1 MNYLRPDIKRGNISP
16 DEDDLIIRLHS
27 LLGNR
32 WALIAARLPGRTD
45 NEIKN
50 YWNSHLSKRLKNTA
64 NFNKLK
70 GASKGIQVPKK
81 QKKKINNDQD
91 SAKGEMM
98 LKTKVHLPK
107 AMRVSPFSI
116 KRNNSIESMV
126 SGSSSYGEALNSPW
140 SWSNIKDANLIGG
153 EPLACDNKHS
163 DDHFFDENDVD
174 CYLSCLNS
182 ETTEDMLGKIYEEY
196 HQLLE
201 AENEFPLDSF
211 VNSKHSDDH
220 FFDEND
226 VDCDLSC
233 LNSETTKDMLGNIYE
248 EYHQLLE
255 AENEFPLDSFFNS
268 MLI

>member
-32 WALIAARLPGRTD
+32 WSLIAARLPGRTD

-50 YWNSHLSKRLKNTA
+50 YCNSHLSKRLKNTA

-70 GASKGIQVPKK
+70 GASKCVQVPKE
-81 QKKKINNDQD
+81 QEKKINNDQD

-98 LKTKVHLPK
+98 LKTKVHIPK
-107 AMRVSPFSI
+107 AMRVSPFSV
-116 KRNNSIESMV
+116 KRNNSIENMV
-126 SGSSSYGEALNSPW
+126 NGLSSYGEALNSPW
-140 SWSNIKDANLIGG
+140 SWSNIKDANLNGG
-153 EPLACDNKHS
+153 EPLARDNKHS
-163 DDHFFDENDVD
+163 DDHVVNENDVD

-182 ETTEDMLGKIYEEY
+182 ETAEDMLGKIYEEY

-211 VNSKHSDDH
+211 VNSS
-220 FFDEND
+220 
-226 VDCDLSC
+226 
-233 LNSETTKDMLGNIYE
+233 
-248 EYHQLLE
+248 
-255 AENEFPLDSFFNS
+255 
-268 MLI
+268 LI